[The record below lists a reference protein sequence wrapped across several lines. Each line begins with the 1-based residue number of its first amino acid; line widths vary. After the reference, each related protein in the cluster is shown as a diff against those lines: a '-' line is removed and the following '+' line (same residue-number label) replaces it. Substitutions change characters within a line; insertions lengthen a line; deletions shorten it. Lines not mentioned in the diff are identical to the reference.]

1 MCRFSIHF
9 QTQEYWNGDE
19 MIPLFEKGRPERYTV
34 NQVLEIINKHSLTYA
49 KCSRQPLKVREN
61 ASFLM
66 DLKWFDNWEDIKADT
81 NGVYN
86 GVLRCAVWT
95 IEWHDGMWSLLHK
108 KKAPLSSMD
117 NYHLVQN
124 SKKNKAAPSLAR
136 SIFLLKDMRG
146 NIVNNVC
153 LLQYHVDSDE
163 GRVDNVEVQKHGN
176 SRCSNPKPF
185 YPLKKSMLGSI
196 KDNVTKKG
204 SQGVYDDL
212 REKAGGAFGASSAS
226 ELPRGK
232 QQIYNAKSRMSSS
245 VTQDDVED
253 LLKYARDKEDLIL
266 HHSDYPEDLW
276 VFGTASMCSD
286 LPKYTTSDI
295 LCYPFCVDPTFKM
308 GQFEVTPIVYKH
320 LLLTSKR
327 TNESPVLL
335 GPTMIHHK
343 KTYADYRTLAAT
355 CAAKC
360 KGIKKAKG
368 FITDGE
374 ENLYTAFEDELKNA
388 KSLRCFKHFETNCK
402 EKLRTAGIRKTKEQ
416 RFFLQRVFGVH
427 GKEEGILDADNQEDL
442 RTRLDSAKE
451 EIDSREREVLK
462 REDEGYKPKF
472 WSFLDEHSEMM
483 GSHMVANVRKE
494 AGMVVGDDGK
504 PARCYSNNSESMNN
518 VMRSAKETFLKENPC
533 ISQLN
538 KIQFTQNVFE
548 VVHAHQ
554 MEELHSAIAGLSD
567 EYILADH
574 ASYLQVPADVWFE
587 WTPQMRQE
595 YVRGVQKLSIE
606 DVFKQK
612 DVPWP
617 NLEPP
622 DIENTEFRPLD
633 EDIVADL
640 VGNHGYSKENAN
652 ALRKEVLHLLN
663 HPSAIQRKASLQT
676 GGLLQFEVASAGS
689 KNGTLQVS
697 VYSDHATCVC
707 GRYKHDNIC
716 KHSLAV
722 AAFKSILASH
732 LDFIRKKKKKVCS
745 KTALAEHDVQKNTA
759 GKKGGTNKYP
769 YRPSRGKAAPS
780 SSESTEVGDTPL
792 YSEIFHNENPFELMF
807 LSEGIKRCKSCHLDF
822 CHRKKVIP
830 FDVIFAHKER
840 WMFPINKDWSNC
852 RPTTRETERYYHAS
866 KKCLISRFP
875 YFSKEYIHIPGD
887 VKDSLR
893 DTHKKYLTSEF
904 ELSFD

>member
-1 MCRFSIHF
+1 M
-9 QTQEYWNGDE
+9 
-19 MIPLFEKGRPERYTV
+19 FEKGRPERYTV
-34 NQVLEIINKHSLTYA
+34 DQALEIISKHSLTYA
-49 KCSRQPLKVREN
+49 KCTRQPLKVREN
-61 ASFLM
+61 ASFLI
-66 DLKWFDNWEDIKADT
+66 DLKWFDNWEDIKADM
-81 NGVYN
+81 NGVYD

-95 IEWHDGMWSLLHK
+95 IEWYDGMWSLLHK
-108 KKAPLSSMD
+108 KKVPLSSMD

-124 SKKNKAAPSLAR
+124 SRRNKAAPSLAR
-136 SIFLLKDMRG
+136 SIFILKDMKG

-153 LLQYHVDSDE
+153 ILQYHVDNDE
-163 GRVDNVEVQKHGN
+163 GRVDDVEVQKHGN
-176 SRCSNPKPF
+176 SRSSNPRPF

-196 KDNVTKKG
+196 KENVTKKG

-212 REKAGGAFGASSAS
+212 RKKAGGVFGASSVS

-232 QQIYNAKSRMSSS
+232 QQIYNAKSRMSST

-276 VFGTASMCSD
+276 VLGTSSMCSD
-286 LPKYTTSDI
+286 LPKYTTSGI
-295 LCYPFCVDPTFKM
+295 LSYPFCVDPTFKM
-308 GQFEVTPIVYKH
+308 GQFEVTPIVYKNQ
-320 LLLTSKR
+320 LLKSKR
-327 TNESPVLL
+327 TNESPVFL

-343 KTYADYRTLAAT
+343 KTYAAYRTLAST

-360 KGIKKAKG
+360 KEITKAKG

-374 ENLYTAFEDELKNA
+374 ENLYKAFEDELKNA
-388 KSLRCFKHFETNCK
+388 RSLRCFKHFETNCK
-402 EKLRTAGIRKTKEQ
+402 EKLRTTGIRKTKEQ

-427 GKEEGILDADNQEDL
+427 GKEEGILDADNKEDL
-442 RTRLDSAKE
+442 RQRLDLAKM
-451 EIDSREREVLK
+451 EIERREREVLK
-462 REDEGYKPKF
+462 REDEAYKPKF
-472 WSFLDEHSEMM
+472 WSFLDEHFEMM

-494 AGMVVGDDGK
+494 AGMVVEDDGK

-518 VMRSAKETFLKENPC
+518 VMRSAKETFLKENPS

-538 KIQFTQNVFE
+538 KIQFTRNVFE

-567 EYILADH
+567 EYILADY
-574 ASYLQVPADVWFE
+574 ATYLQVPADVWFE
-587 WTPQMRQE
+587 WTPQMREE

-606 DVFKQK
+606 EMFKEK

-617 NLEPP
+617 TLETSGIDEP
-622 DIENTEFRPLD
+622 EFRPLD
-633 EDIVADL
+633 EDIVTHL
-640 VGNHGYSKENAN
+640 VGSHGYSKENAD
-652 ALRKEVLHLLN
+652 ALRKEVLKLLN
-663 HPSAIQRKASLQT
+663 HPSAIQRKASMQT
-676 GGLLQFEVASAGS
+676 GGVLQFEVASSGS

-722 AAFKSILASH
+722 AAFKSIIAAH
-732 LDFIRKKKKKVCS
+732 LDFIRKKSKKVCS
-745 KTALAEHDVQKNTA
+745 RTALAEHDVRKETA
-759 GKKGGTNKYP
+759 GKKGGKNKYP
-769 YRPSRGKAAPS
+769 YRPARSKATTS
-780 SSESTEVGDTPL
+780 TSVSTEVADTPL
-792 YSEIFHNENPFELMF
+792 YSEIYHNENSFELMF
-807 LSEGIKRCKSCHLDF
+807 LSEDAIRCKSCHLDF
-822 CHRKKVIP
+822 CHKKKTIP

-840 WMFPINKDWSNC
+840 WMYPISGDWANC
-852 RPTTRETERYYHAS
+852 RPSNRETVRYYHSA
-866 KKCLISRFP
+866 KKCLMSRFP

-893 DTHKKYLTSEF
+893 DSHKTYLTSEF
-904 ELSFD
+904 ELNFD